1 MFRYVIQGRTYGC
14 QRLEEV
20 TIAKM
25 EYVKEAMNEQFG
37 NDWYIEYR
45 SEQV

>member
-1 MFRYVIQGRTYGC
+1 MFRYVIKGKMHEWLT
-14 QRLEEV
+14 LEDV

-25 EYVKEAMNEQFG
+25 QYVKEAMNEQFG

-45 SEQV
+45 SE